1 MTTVVVGGH
10 SRKVGKTSVAAGL
23 IAAFPHCPWTAIK
36 ISHWHGDYSAADIY
50 DIYEECDHTRDS
62 DTSRFLAA
70 GASRSLW
77 VRVRENGLEAA
88 VKKLQPTFESSPFL
102 IIESNSI
109 LQYIQP
115 DIYVLVLRYDVEE
128 FKGSARNTLSRAHA
142 IVAVNYSSAAPP
154 WKGIPPEALAGIPLF
169 PTEDP
174 ARIPVGLLALVRS
187 RLNHE
192 DLKDHKGK

>member
-1 MTTVVVGGH
+1 MTTVIVGGH

-23 IAAFPHCPWTAIK
+23 IAAFPQYPWTAIK

-50 DIYEECDHTRDS
+50 DIHEERDRAGNS

-88 VKKLQPTFESSPFL
+88 MKKLQPILESSPFL

-109 LQYIQP
+109 LRYIQP

-128 FKGSARNTLSRAHA
+128 FKDSARDTLGRAHA
-142 IVAVNYSSAAPP
+142 LVAVNYNSASPA
-154 WKGIPPEALAGIPLF
+154 WKGVPPEALAGIPLF
-169 PTEDP
+169 STEDP
-174 ARIPVGLLALVRS
+174 ARIPAGLLDLVRS
-187 RLNHE
+187 HLNHE
-192 DLKDHKGK
+192 DR

>member
-1 MTTVVVGGH
+1 MTTLIVGGH

-36 ISHWHGDYSAADIY
+36 ISHWHGDYSASDIY
-50 DIYEECDHTRDS
+50 DIYEERDRTGDS

-77 VRVRENGLEAA
+77 VRVRKNGLETA
-88 VKKLQPTFESSPFL
+88 VKKLRPALESSPFL

-115 DIYVLVLRYDVEE
+115 DIYVLVLKYDVEE
-128 FKGSARNTLSRAHA
+128 FKDSARNTLGRAHA
-142 IVAVNYSSAAPP
+142 IVAVNYRSATPPP
-154 WKGIPPEALAGIPLF
+154 WKGVPPEALTGIPLF

-174 ARIPVGLLALVRS
+174 ARIPAGLLDLVRS
-187 RLNHE
+187 RLNRE
-192 DLKDHKGK
+192 DS